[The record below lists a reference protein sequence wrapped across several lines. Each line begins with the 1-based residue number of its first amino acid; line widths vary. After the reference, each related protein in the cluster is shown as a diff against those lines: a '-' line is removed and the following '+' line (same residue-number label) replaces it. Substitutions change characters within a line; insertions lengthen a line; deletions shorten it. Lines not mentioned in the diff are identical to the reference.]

1 MKKDVINI
9 EFVRGAAG
17 VSEVPDVTG
26 ITEVTEVPGVW
37 GTGVSG
43 VLLQWNVPFLTI
55 RPGLTDRTGRN
66 EQYGGQRQ
74 HVSSFQDSGSILIF
88 ITIFLTFLFLMYG
101 GCTRPARAQDLPDV
115 ILNMTD
121 SLEDEDDAAGLI
133 DYVEELLTNPVNVNI
148 ATIDQLMMIP
158 GMRPHQAEALV
169 AYRNGNGNFDSEQDL
184 LKVRGI
190 GPASLEQML
199 PFITVGGYTGRL
211 RRNLTNPNW
220 WVRNGRFE
228 SYSRARQNR
237 KTAAGYIPPHDS
249 IPPHYL
255 GSPAHFTQRI
265 SYSSRA
271 LSLNRTQIKDPG
283 EEGLTYLTAHAA
295 IRDAGPVR
303 MLVAGDYRVAS
314 GYGLI
319 FASGA
324 GMGRVP
330 ANSSMAPARNNVILH
345 RTGRYQPVQRGVALS
360 IGHRFNITLFTARNE
375 LSAAEVVTG
384 DPDDQDP
391 DTNPNTDPNDPETDQ
406 NPDQNAGQRPD
417 YIRFPQRGLT
427 SRTELE
433 RSRQQNVVERLRGVR
448 AGIQAGPVTIGAVW
462 YEHRFDREVIPGNG
476 LHNRYDFSGT
486 SNAAGGADITFR
498 LNGITLFTEGGM
510 SRNGGKAVLG
520 GFQFRQ
526 GNDGYIRLLYR
537 NYGENFQSYYGRS
550 VSTSAGRPRNE
561 EGFFAGAGGRLAGL
575 LLIDGFLDFHRH
587 PGPRFGIS
595 SPSSGHERQIGL
607 QAPAGPNWSL
617 TAAAQYRERENG
629 VGLQDV
635 YGRDIRGT
643 SAESRARYYLAAN
656 GTGDIIRYRTRLEW
670 VHTRNAAG
678 ERANGFA
685 LMQDVRWAP
694 ARWLRLDARITLFE
708 TDGFSSRLYFFEQD
722 VLYSMS
728 LPALYGT
735 GTRSYVLARIRPA
748 KFIELW
754 ARIAITRF
762 DDRPV
767 IGSGHDQTTGNTRT
781 TVSGVLRVS
790 F

>member
-1 MKKDVINI
+1 MKKEVINRGG
-9 EFVRGAAG
+9 VREATG
-17 VSEVPDVTG
+17 VSEVTEATGVSEVTYVIG
-26 ITEVTEVPGVW
+26 VAEVTEVPGVW
-37 GTGVSG
+37 GITGVAKS
-43 VLLQWNVPFLTI
+43 LLIPIPL
-55 RPGLTDRTGRN
+55 
-66 EQYGGQRQ
+66 
-74 HVSSFQDSGSILIF
+74 LIP
-88 ITIFLTFLFLMYG
+88 ITLLLTFLFLMYA
-101 GCTRPARAQDLPDV
+101 GCTQPARAQDLPDV
-115 ILNMTD
+115 VLNMTG
-121 SLEDEDDAAGLI
+121 SLDEEEDAAGLI
-133 DYVEELLTNPVNVNI
+133 DYVEELLTNPVNVNT
-148 ATIDQLMMIP
+148 ASIDQLMMIP
-158 GMRPHQAEALV
+158 GMRPRQAEALV
-169 AYRNGNGNFDSEQDL
+169 AYRTGNGSFDSERDL

-190 GPASLEQML
+190 GPASLEQMM

-211 RRNLTNPNW
+211 RRSLTNPNW
-220 WVRNGRFE
+220 WVRNGRLE

-237 KTAAGYIPPHDS
+237 ETAAGYIPPHDS

-255 GSPAHFTQRI
+255 GSPAHFTQRV

-295 IRDAGPVR
+295 IRDVGPVR
-303 MLVAGDYRVAS
+303 MLVAGDYRIAS

-330 ANSSMAPARNNVILH
+330 ANSSMSPARNNVILH
-345 RTGRYQPVQRGVALS
+345 RTGRYQPVQRGAAVS

-391 DTNPNTDPNDPETDQ
+391 DMDPSDPETDQ
-406 NPDQNAGQRPD
+406 NPDQNAVQSQGF
-417 YIRFPQRGLT
+417 IRFPQRGLP

-433 RSRQQNVVERLRGVR
+433 RTRQQNVVERLRGVR
-448 AGIQAGPVTIGAVW
+448 AGVQAGPVTIGAVW
-462 YEHRFDREVIPGNG
+462 YEHRFDREVIPGSG

-537 NYGENFQSYYGRS
+537 NYGERFQSYYGRT
-550 VSTSAGRPRNE
+550 VSAASGRPRNE

-595 SPSSGHERQIGL
+595 SPSSGHERQIVL
-607 QAPAGPNWSL
+607 QAPVGPNWTLS
-617 TAAAQYRERENG
+617 AAAQYREREYG

-643 SAESRARYYLAAN
+643 SAQSRARYFLAIN
-656 GTGDIIRYRTRLEW
+656 GDGDLIGYRTRIEW
-670 VHTRNAAG
+670 VRTRSAAG

-685 LMQDVRWAP
+685 LMQNIRWSP
-694 ARWLRLDARITLFE
+694 ARWLRLDARLTLFE

-735 GTRSYVLARIRPA
+735 GTRSYVLVRIRPV
-748 KFIELW
+748 KYLELW

-762 DDRPV
+762 DDRTV
-767 IGSGHDQTTGNTRT
+767 TGSGHDQTNGNTRT
-781 TVSGVLRVS
+781 TFSGVLRVTI
-790 F
+790 